1 MMDESDDVN
10 DEKKA
15 PNDIVPMISDRRVS
29 AVWFP

>member
-1 MMDESDDVN
+1 MMDESHGEN

-15 PNDIVPMISDRRVS
+15 PNDIVPMISDRIVS